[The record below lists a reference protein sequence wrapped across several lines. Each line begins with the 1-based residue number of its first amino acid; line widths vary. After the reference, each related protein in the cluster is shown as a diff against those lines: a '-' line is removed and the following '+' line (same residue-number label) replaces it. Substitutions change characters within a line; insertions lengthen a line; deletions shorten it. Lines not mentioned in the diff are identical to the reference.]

1 MRQRV
6 RMLAHK
12 SCVCV
17 SSTSTVSF
25 KMHCVECWTGKKH
38 KAAEC
43 CPCSCGGYRSI
54 IHCHAYGVAL
64 ASCRG
69 GLLGWE
75 VAAWAGSFRFNLEA
89 LSVVQVQQLLQST
102 FDPESEVR

>member
-25 KMHCVECWTGKKH
+25 KMHCVELLDWKEAQSLRNVARVP
-38 KAAEC
+38 AAGTEA
-43 CPCSCGGYRSI
+43 YFTVMQ
-54 IHCHAYGVAL
+54 YGVAL
-64 ASCRG
+64 ASGRRSAG
-69 GLLGWE
+69 VE
-75 VAAWAGSFRFNLEA
+75 VAAWAGIA
-89 LSVVQVQQLLQST
+89 QW
-102 FDPESEVR
+102 